1 MIISGNQPYFLPY
14 IGYWQLIAAADIFL
28 ICDNF
33 NYMKHGWISRNQI
46 LCGKG
51 TTDITLELIKKSSN
65 KLISDTFIVSNSSV
79 MEKNKRKIYNEY
91 HNAPYFDNGYD
102 LFNKIVSCP
111 DANLASFLENSIR
124 VVCEYLCINTE
135 LRKTSELRPYGNLKK
150 QERIYVD
157 CEQLSASTYINSI
170 GGVNLY
176 DKREFAEHGID
187 LKFLKSD
194 LPQYKQFSDEFIPS
208 LSILDAIMF
217 CSKGQL
223 QEMLCCYSLV

>member
-1 MIISGNQPYFLPY
+1 MTLSSNQPYFLPY

-33 NYMKHGWISRNQI
+33 NYIKHGWISRNHI
-46 LCGKG
+46 LCGRG

-65 KLISDTFIVSNSSV
+65 KLILDTFIVNNSSV
-79 MEKNKRKIYNEY
+79 IEKNKRKIYYEY
-91 HNAPYFDNGYD
+91 HNAPYFDKGYD
-102 LFNKIVSCP
+102 LYNKIVSYP
-111 DANLASFLENSIR
+111 DTNLASFLENSIR
-124 VVCEYLCINTE
+124 VVCEYLGINTE
-135 LRKTSELRPYGNLKK
+135 LRKTSELKPYGNLKK

-170 GGVNLY
+170 GGVGLY
-176 DKREFAEHGID
+176 DKREFAEHGIS

-194 LPQYKQFSDEFIPS
+194 LPQYKQFGDEFIPS

-217 CSKGQL
+217 CSKKQL
-223 QEMLCCYSLV
+223 QKMLCCYTLI